1 MPERPVF
8 YFTRMVPVYR
18 LPVLERLNAR
28 LDGRLVVCAGEPPR
42 ASSLRSLTDEQPR
55 RFRQVRLRNIW
66 LGGETLHAQP
76 FRQVFQDFGHPSVL
90 LAEESPRSLSL
101 PLLLRYARRRNV
113 GRLLWGHFSSNDR
126 AFSPRHPADRYRIA
140 LARSVEACVCYTE
153 PIADSLRPYVPAE
166 RLFVARNTLDTDT
179 LFALHDTL
187 AAEGRGAVRRRLG
200 LPTEAPVLVFIGR
213 LIKAKGTDRLLDVF
227 GALRA
232 RRAAHL
238 LVIGAGPE
246 QEAMKARVAR
256 QQIDHVHF
264 LGALPAWADSA
275 PYLFAADLMLMP
287 GYLGLAVNHA
297 FAFGLPVVSQATP
310 DPAIRFHSPE
320 VAYLRPGE
328 NGLLARHDDPT
339 ALLEAVERVLADRVR
354 FSQNAYDYARTHL
367 TIDQMVD
374 GLEAA
379 IGFVEDQC
387 LSV

>member
-18 LPVLERLNAR
+18 YPVLERLNAR
-28 LDGRLVVCAGEPPR
+28 LDGRLVVCSGEPPR
-42 ASSLRSLTDEQPR
+42 ASSLRSLTDEQADG
-55 RFRQVRLRNIW
+55 FRQVRLRNLW
-66 LGGETLHAQP
+66 LRGETLHAQP
-76 FRQVFQDFGHPSVL
+76 FREVFRDFGPPGVL

-101 PLLLRYARRRNV
+101 PWLLRYARRRNV

-126 AFSPRHPADRYRIA
+126 AFSPRHPTDRYRIA

-153 PIADSLRPYVPAE
+153 AIADLLRPYVPTE

-179 LFALHDTL
+179 LFALHDHL
-187 AAEGRGAVRRRLG
+187 AAEGRVAVRRRLG
-200 LPTEAPVLVFIGR
+200 LPPQAPVLVFIGR

-232 RRAAHL
+232 KRAAHL
-238 LVIGAGPE
+238 LVIGAGPKQGTME
-246 QEAMKARVAR
+246 ARVAR
-256 QQIDHVHF
+256 EAIADVHF

-275 PYLFAADLMLMP
+275 PYLYAADVMLMP

-320 VAYLRPGE
+320 AAYLRPGE
-328 NGLLARHDDPT
+328 NGLLARPDDPA
-339 ALLEAVERVLADRVR
+339 ALLNAVERVLADQAR

-379 IGFVEDQC
+379 IRFVEEKG
-387 LSV
+387 LGV

>member
-101 PLLLRYARRRNV
+101 PWLLHYARRRNV

-179 LFALHDTL
+179 LFALHDAL

-339 ALLEAVERVLADRVR
+339 ALLQAVERVLADRVR
-354 FSQNAYDYARTHL
+354 FSQNAYDYARVHL

-379 IGFVEDQC
+379 IGFVENEC
-387 LSV
+387 LRV